1 MKRFAPW
8 AIPLAAIPAL
18 MLLVFGLTRNPQFLP
33 SALIDQEAPDFR
45 LARMGSPAVPE
56 TAQGDTADGAT
67 AEGAEAVD
75 QAATSDAVSPDGLE
89 QIALADLRG
98 RVVILNFWASWCLP
112 CRQEHP
118 VLVRT
123 WETYDPEDVVLLG
136 VLFQDTEENGIQF
149 MREYGGDWPSVL
161 DPNSHTALDY
171 GVYGAPETF
180 FIGADGRVVKKHL
193 TPVTWELVTETVESL
208 LAERAEMGLEPVSDT
223 ESLETEPEASER

>member
-33 SALIDQEAPDFR
+33 SALIDREAPDFR
-45 LARMGSPAVPE
+45 LARMGSSGEPEATPGE
-56 TAQGDTADGAT
+56 TA
-67 AEGAEAVD
+67 AEGALGGSEASD
-75 QAATSDAVSPDGLE
+75 PATTGGDTPLDGKE
-89 QIALADLRG
+89 YIALADLRG

-149 MREYGGDWPSVL
+149 MREFGGDWPSVL
-161 DPNSHTALDY
+161 DPNSYTALDY

-193 TPVTWELVTETVESL
+193 TPLTWDLVTETVEAL
-208 LAERAEMGLEPVSDT
+208 LAERAELGLEPAVDS